1 VIVDTDPGT
10 DDALALYMLLAAEK
24 KNLIKLLAV
33 TCVSGN
39 TDVHNGTRNALRVL
53 QSINRLDVSIVVLLF
68 RLSVSY

>member
-1 VIVDTDPGT
+1 VDTDPGT

-53 QSINRLDVSIVVLLF
+53 QSINRLDVSSAFLSLLI
-68 RLSVSY
+68 S

>member
-53 QSINRLDVSIVVLLF
+53 QSINRLDVSSAFLVF
-68 RLSVSY
+68 